1 MGGNVRYLKTVW
13 LLLEK
18 DILLEVKT
26 REIFSSMLLF
36 SLLTIVIFNFAF
48 DLRGDKVGEYAPGI
62 LWVAFSFSGILG
74 LNRSFVKEK
83 EDDCLKGLML
93 APVDRSAIYISK
105 FLGNFIFILLVEL
118 LTLLFFIMIFNL
130 TVEHTFYL
138 LWIIFIATLGFAAI
152 GTLFAAM
159 SSYMKSREILM
170 PLLFLPVVVP
180 VILGAVE
187 STGSILTGNGID
199 AASKWVS
206 LILSFDGIFF
216 AVSLMVFDYVIEE

>member
-1 MGGNVRYLKTVW
+1 MRFLKTVW
-13 LLLEK
+13 FLLEK
-18 DILLEVKT
+18 DLILEVKT
-26 REIFSSMLLF
+26 REMLSAMLLF
-36 SLLTIVIFNFAF
+36 SLLTLVIFNFAF
-48 DLRGDKVGEYAPGI
+48 DISGEEVKVYAPGI

-83 EDDCLKGLML
+83 EEDCLKGLML
-93 APVDRSAIYISK
+93 APVDRSVIYISK
-105 FLGNFIFILLVEL
+105 LIGNLLFMLVVEFI
-118 LTLLFFIMIFNL
+118 TLLFFVVLFGL
-130 TVEHTFYL
+130 TIKDTGYL
-138 LWIIFIATLGFAAI
+138 IWIIVIATTGFASI

-187 STGSILTGNGID
+187 STEHILMGEAG
-199 AASKWVS
+199 AASKWVK

-216 AVSLMVFDYVIEE
+216 AISLLVFDYVIEE